1 MWMHPWMAFCLSAT
15 LSAAALGEQG
25 QEPTPARQ
33 LLLEQRFEP
42 VSSALDVRVA
52 RVVLPKGY
60 SSPLH
65 THETPGPRYVLKG
78 RVQVEESGQSRV
90 YGAGEV
96 FWQSGQWTRTENL
109 GEEEAELVVFELV
122 KPK

>member
-1 MWMHPWMAFCLSAT
+1 MSMRPWTMFCLLVT
-15 LSAAALGEQG
+15 LSVVATGVWG
-25 QEPTPARQ
+25 QEPVPARQ
-33 LLLEQRFEP
+33 LLLERRFEP
-42 VSSALDVRVA
+42 GSPELDVRVA

-78 RVQVEESGQSRV
+78 RVRVEEGGQSRV
-90 YGAGEV
+90 HGAGEV

-109 GEEEAELVVFELV
+109 GDEEVELVVFELV

>member
-1 MWMHPWMAFCLSAT
+1 MSMRPWMTFCLLAT
-15 LSAAALGEQG
+15 LSAAALGE

-33 LLLEQRFEP
+33 LLLERRFEP
-42 VSSALDVRVA
+42 GSAELDVRVA
-52 RVVLPKGY
+52 RMVLPKGY

-78 RVQVEESGQSRV
+78 RVQVEEGGQSRV
-90 YGAGEV
+90 YGTGEV

>member
-1 MWMHPWMAFCLSAT
+1 MSMRPWMTFCLLTPLCAAT
-15 LSAAALGEQG
+15 LGE

-33 LLLEQRFEP
+33 LLLERRFEP
-42 VSSALDVRVA
+42 GSAELDVRVA
-52 RVVLPKGY
+52 RMVLPKGY

-90 YGAGEV
+90 YGTGEV